1 MPRNGD
7 GMLFFPGRSA
17 AATSTDAVLPSR
29 GWPYKLNSDDLREA
43 PSRTLLADLFA
54 AVATATTYDPV
65 AMETARRVCG
75 ERGD

>member
-1 MPRNGD
+1 
-7 GMLFFPGRSA
+7 
-17 AATSTDAVLPSR
+17 VLPSR